1 MMMGYPMAPGPR
13 PNSKC
18 PKDIHYIPKPEHRHI
33 LDLMG
38 SGGASAK
45 IHALVEREGRRQ
57 LPREKRL
64 LKAKWILL
72 RHEAQEAVRISQAA
86 RSLMIEIGFTE
97 EEVRRFED
105 EELEY
110 G

>member
-1 MMMGYPMAPGPR
+1 MAPGPR